1 MKTLEFNAT
10 LDTES
15 NLRVPTELAAQIP
28 AREPVR
34 LIVPLPKDQDCRDWD
49 RLTAEQ
55 FLAGYSESDSI
66 YDSL

>member
-15 NLRVPTELAAQIP
+15 KLRVPKELAAQIP
-28 AREPVR
+28 AQEAVR
-34 LIVPLPKDQDCRDWD
+34 VIVLLPENQESRDWN
-49 RLTAEQ
+49 RLSTEQ